1 MAVIGMA
8 SALAGH
14 AIGAMFGA
22 TGGAQAMSSLSTF
35 SIVAHDPDAHE
46 WGVATQS
53 KFLAVGSVVPWA
65 KAGVGAIATQAH
77 ANTSYGP
84 EGLALLAEGL
94 SAQEVLERL
103 TAADPERDH
112 RQAGIVDVQ
121 GRAFTFT
128 GRVCM
133 DWAGGITGQY
143 YACQGN
149 ILVGEETVQA
159 IAHTFEHSRGELA
172 DRLVDALAAGQT
184 AGGDRRGQQSACVV
198 IVREKGGYAGCNDR
212 YLDLRVDDDPQP
224 IRKLKRL
231 VQLHHLYFGRT
242 APEDWLKI
250 EGKLCRELQKMLKRS
265 GHYTGRLTGQY
276 DEATLGALRA
286 LVGIENL
293 EERCREKEALIDRV
307 VVDILRKKFPARSR
321 G

>member
-1 MAVIGMA
+1 MP
-8 SALAGH
+8 SLA
-14 AIGAMFGA
+14 
-22 TGGAQAMSSLSTF
+22 TF
-35 SIVAHDPDAHE
+35 SIVAYDPPAHE

-65 KAGVGAIATQAH
+65 KAGVGALATQAH

-84 EGLALLAEGL
+84 EGLTLLAGGL
-94 SAQEVLERL
+94 SAPEALARLTTADLER
-103 TAADPERDH
+103 DR
-112 RQAGIVDVQ
+112 RQVGLVDGQ
-121 GRAFTFT
+121 GRAATFT
-128 GRVCM
+128 GKACM
-133 DWAGGITGQY
+133 DWAGGLTGPY

-149 ILVGEETVQA
+149 ILVSGETVQA
-159 IAHTFEHSRGELA
+159 IAHSFEYGRGELA
-172 DRLVDALAAGQT
+172 DRLVDALAAGQK

-198 IVREKGGYAGCNDR
+198 IVREKGGYAGYNDR

-242 APEDWLKI
+242 APEDWLKV
-250 EGKLCRELQKMLKRS
+250 EGKLCRELQAILKRS
-265 GHYTGRLTGQY
+265 GHYTGRLTGLY
-276 DEATLGALRA
+276 DDATLGALRA

-293 EERCREKEALIDRV
+293 EERCREKEAVIDRA
-307 VVDILRKKFPARSR
+307 VVDILRRKFPARSR

>member
-1 MAVIGMA
+1 ML
-8 SALAGH
+8 SLA
-14 AIGAMFGA
+14 
-22 TGGAQAMSSLSTF
+22 TF
-35 SIVAHDPDAHE
+35 SIVAYDPDARE

-53 KFLAVGSVVPWA
+53 KFLAVGSIVPWA

-84 EGLALLAEGL
+84 GGLALLAEGL
-94 SAQEVLERL
+94 GAQEALERL
-103 TAADPERDH
+103 TAADPEREH

-121 GRAFTFT
+121 GRAATFT
-128 GRVCM
+128 GKACL
-133 DWAGGITGQY
+133 DWAGGLTGQY

-149 ILVGEETVQA
+149 ILISGETVQA
-159 IAHTFEHSRGELA
+159 MAHSFEHSRGELA
-172 DRLVDALAAGQT
+172 DRLAGALSAGQK

-198 IVREKGGYAGCNDR
+198 IVREHGGYAGYNDR

-224 IRKLKRL
+224 VRKLKRL
-231 VQLHHLYFGRT
+231 VQQHHLYFGRT

-250 EGKLCRELQKMLKRS
+250 EGKLCRELQGILKRA

-276 DEATLGALRA
+276 DGATLDALRA

-307 VVDILRKKFPARSR
+307 VVDFLREKFPARSR

>member
-1 MAVIGMA
+1 MLQ
-8 SALAGH
+8 SSTSLA
-14 AIGAMFGA
+14 
-22 TGGAQAMSSLSTF
+22 TF
-35 SIVAHDPDAHE
+35 SIVAYDPAARE

-53 KFLAVGSVVPWA
+53 KFLAVGTVVPWA
-65 KAGVGAIATQAH
+65 RAGVGAIATQAH

-84 EGLALLAEGL
+84 DGLALLAEGL
-94 SAQEVLERL
+94 SAPEALERL
-103 TAADPERDH
+103 TSADPERDH
-112 RQAGIVDVQ
+112 RQAGIVDAQ
-121 GRAFTFT
+121 GRAATFT
-128 GRVCM
+128 GKACM
-133 DWAGGITGQY
+133 DWAGGVTGSC

-149 ILVGEETVQA
+149 ILVSGETVQA
-159 IAHTFEHSRGELA
+159 IAYSFERSHGELA
-172 DRLVDALAAGQT
+172 DRLVDALAAGQK

-198 IVREKGGYAGCNDR
+198 SVREKGGYAGYNDR

-250 EGKLCRELQKMLKRS
+250 EGELCRELQGILKRS

-276 DEATLGALRA
+276 DGVTLNALRA